1 MPFKRC
7 REDPDWIPY
16 KRKIESGFHSQ
27 TQESVNQP
35 RKRHRVY
42 KSSAYNGVSFDT
54 TTKCWKAART
64 LQGKQFRKSGFV
76 NEVDAA
82 KAADDILRENNA
94 YSRKFN
100 FPSRRDTK
108 LRRLAKLALTKHGYF
123 GVSRVGDLGWKAQR
137 YCAGKQ
143 IQSKTFTSK
152 EFAAHKSDE
161 IWRQHAGAA
170 FDEAMLNFPDVV
182 EENTKPTELKKRPQ
196 QSMDFSGV
204 TWDPK
209 VGKYRAEHVIN
220 NNRCFGGFFVS
231 QEAAAVGAD
240 ELLRKHG
247 IHFGK
252 LNFPKRG
259 EWKHMRNG
267 SHSITP
273 TPSPPPFKATARPQN
288 GSITK
293 KVITAKYEDSHAMKA
308 KPKCESLQT
317 AAQKPTREKSKS
329 WTAPPPLEKSITKKI
344 PVSNEARDE
353 ILKLCGKNRILREK
367 CKAGDAEIG
376 RLRQELKNADAGG
389 MQVLLDEKNEELQ
402 RVRREVQ
409 TAKRRLE
416 HQETNFSRR
425 INGISQKHHLEV
437 DELKQENDELKMALE
452 NLQKELLNLRCVE

>member
-7 REDPDWIPY
+7 REDPDWIPL
-16 KRKIESGFHSQ
+16 KRKLESGFHSSQ
-27 TQESVNQP
+27 TQDSLNQP
-35 RKRHRVY
+35 RKRTRVH
-42 KSSAYNGVSFDT
+42 KSSAYHGVSFDS

-64 LQGKQFRKSGFV
+64 LQGKQFRKSGFLK
-76 NEVDAA
+76 EVDAA

-100 FPSRRDTK
+100 FPSRRDTM

-161 IWRQHAGAA
+161 IWRQHAGNS
-170 FDEAMLNFPDVV
+170 FDEAMLNFPDDV
-182 EENTKPTELKKRPQ
+182 EETIKPSELQKRPE

-209 VGKYRAEHVIN
+209 VRKYRAEHVIN

-267 SHSITP
+267 SRSLTP
-273 TPSPPPFKATARPQN
+273 RSSPSPFKSQPPATAKRDV
-288 GSITK
+288 TAYEEC
-293 KVITAKYEDSHAMKA
+293 KVIKS
-308 KPKCESLQT
+308 KPKSESPET
-317 AAQKPTREKSKS
+317 EKPEAKHEENSPS
-329 WTAPPPLEKSITKKI
+329 WTAPPPPLEKSLKV

-389 MQVLLDEKNEELQ
+389 LRVLLNQKDEELQ
-402 RVRREVQ
+402 RARREAQ

-416 HQETNFSRR
+416 HQETTFSRR
-425 INGISQKHHLEV
+425 ISGISHKHQMEV
-437 DELKQENDELKMALE
+437 DVLKQQNDELKKALE
-452 NLQKELLNLRCVE
+452 HLQSELLKLKCVE